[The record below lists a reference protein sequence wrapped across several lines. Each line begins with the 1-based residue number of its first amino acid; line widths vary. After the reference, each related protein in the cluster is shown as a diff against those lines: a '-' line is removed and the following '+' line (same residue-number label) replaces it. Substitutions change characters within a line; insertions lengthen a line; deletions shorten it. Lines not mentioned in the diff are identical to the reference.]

1 MLPEQS
7 VVRGGRYGV
16 SMGHQSTVLFSVP
29 ENPCQDKDW
38 AGACHNNAFCS
49 GCRIQCN
56 HSPSGGGNH
65 ILNGHFRQFK
75 NVRFVLYYNNGKL
88 LNKVKLWYDSK
99 NAVMIVHA
107 CIRYAHRA
115 FDVMRISEKHEGLIK
130 KIVRERM

>member
-1 MLPEQS
+1 M
-7 VVRGGRYGV
+7 
-16 SMGHQSTVLFSVP
+16 
-29 ENPCQDKDW
+29 
-38 AGACHNNAFCS
+38 
-49 GCRIQCN
+49 
-56 HSPSGGGNH
+56 
-65 ILNGHFRQFK
+65 
-75 NVRFVLYYNNGKL
+75 LYYNNGKL